1 MDFVIR
7 LITQFTK
14 HITQSLEK
22 SIRNVGGVRE
32 SITTGSLEGL
42 LRLFY
47 GLIQSVFFE
56 KASTEDLILFRTGLQ
71 CERTAVD
78 RIGLSCS
85 RSIPAEQRELPIVLE
100 SICQV
105 VGLVE
110 GVEDVADRL
119 ECMVASNFRQPTF
132 KVPVVAVCLA
142 IIVVV

>member
-1 MDFVIR
+1 M
-7 LITQFTK
+7 
-14 HITQSLEK
+14 
-22 SIRNVGGVRE
+22 
-32 SITTGSLEGL
+32 
-42 LRLFY
+42 
-47 GLIQSVFFE
+47 
-56 KASTEDLILFRTGLQ
+56 
-71 CERTAVD
+71 D

-105 VGLVE
+105 VGPGRR